1 MPFSRFVV
9 TLWCAKQG
17 NKPTKHLAHTQQ
29 LHLKNEGRP
38 AWYSFLPLLA
48 IAHIGRQIQLPFIA
62 HMHLLQGN
70 YPALNQLAQTASQ
83 WHTTQTRVELAAVD
97 GSPRVVNRY
106 DALRRRTCAARFALL
121 YHLIHYAL
129 SQAFHP
135 RLFCFFFKPAFVGFH
150 VCTFCHVVL
159 GLFMGLWW
167 CVKNRCVGL
176 KTSRC
181 APLFSN

>member
-1 MPFSRFVV
+1 MHEVIKS
-9 TLWCAKQG
+9 
-17 NKPTKHLAHTQQ
+17 
-29 LHLKNEGRP
+29 E
-38 AWYSFLPLLA
+38 FLPHLPVA
-48 IAHIGRQIQLPFIA
+48 IRACARKSNLSEV
-62 HMHLLQGN
+62 MLQGN

-83 WHTTQTRVELAAVD
+83 WHTAQARVELAAVD

-106 DALRRRTCAARFALL
+106 DALRRRACAARFALL
-121 YHLIHYAL
+121 NHLIHYAL

-135 RLFCFFFKPAFVGFH
+135 RLFCFFFKPSFVGLH
-150 VCTFCHVVL
+150 ICTFRHIVL

-181 APLFSN
+181 APLFSNLIITFALAGFLRPLL

>member
-1 MPFSRFVV
+1 MYEVIKS
-9 TLWCAKQG
+9 
-17 NKPTKHLAHTQQ
+17 
-29 LHLKNEGRP
+29 E
-38 AWYSFLPLLA
+38 FLPHLPVA
-48 IAHIGRQIQLPFIA
+48 IRGCARKSNLSEV
-62 HMHLLQGN
+62 MLQGN
-70 YPALNQLAQTASQ
+70 YPAALNQLAQTASQ
-83 WHTTQTRVELAAVD
+83 WHAALARVELAAVD

-106 DALRRRTCAARFALL
+106 DVLRRRTCTARFALL

-135 RLFCFFFKPAFVGFH
+135 RLFCFFFKPAFVGLH
-150 VCTFCHVVL
+150 ICTFCHVVL

-181 APLFSN
+181 APLFSNLIITFALAGFLLPLL

>member
-1 MPFSRFVV
+1 MYEVIKS
-9 TLWCAKQG
+9 
-17 NKPTKHLAHTQQ
+17 
-29 LHLKNEGRP
+29 E
-38 AWYSFLPLLA
+38 FLPHLPVA
-48 IAHIGRQIQLPFIA
+48 IRGCARKSNLSEV
-62 HMHLLQGN
+62 MLQGN

-83 WHTTQTRVELAAVD
+83 WHAAQARVELAAVD
-97 GSPRVVNRY
+97 GSPRVMNRY

-135 RLFCFFFKPAFVGFH
+135 RLFCFFFKPAFVGLH
-150 VCTFCHVVL
+150 ICTFCHVVL